1 MTSTTDAV
9 KHKLGLAVE
18 VGLQESG
25 FTVEVACISNLGE
38 SSLTVS
44 ADQDLWGVLGLR
56 SGRPLLRVGQAEILS
71 NANLPPGGVCR
82 LAWRYDPERKMH
94 ALFVNGELD
103 AEGEDRDTWPKKGQV
118 AVQGSVEKVAVWTG
132 ALSNER
138 LRVAWIPPADP
149 FLGSAEVEETADGI
163 DFSKARKKEV
173 LRLVNKS
180 DRKALQAS
188 GLNKR
193 AVRNIVK
200 ARPFTTVEDLSS
212 VPQVGQAA
220 LRRLRGHVCG
230 LMFTE
235 AQALATLSAAHEA
248 DEAALKKG
256 AKVNARALKGILK
269 ARAQGAQIDSLDALL
284 EIPYVGRAVLERLQT
299 WAPEHQ
305 GGGPRVWSLDGESS
319 QEGQEEP
326 PPEQEEEEWLL
337 GAEDLQEVDALIE
350 AIAPEAFGES
360 DETLEPASGA
370 PVEPV
375 EQDEPAE
382 SIDPVESDEP
392 VAIVGLSEAEL
403 LEEAPPELPDS
414 VATVDMPDPAPK
426 RADPMQAALRAQLF
440 ASLDAAADIIPLA
453 VPELGSLDQVESIDV
468 RFVATLIASLLR
480 RGGLYLEGQRFSALP
495 RRVSQ
500 GLVLSAVME
509 AEQRLTL
516 QALTPLV
523 SRTNLQLPSFPVS
536 FSSASLIADTA
547 ADKLYFQAESQTSVP
562 GLSAAG
568 SAIEGL
574 KAELWRAPPGEARL
588 ELTAKM
594 RLGAGE
600 EPAMVRVLQRE
611 GRCAVVGALP
621 FVRLGALL
629 EALLGPVDGW
639 WPNSQET
646 EVREIVWSSGVFDLR
661 FTYWPEEGRFEAAA
675 ASDDFERIDII
686 ALASTEDEP
695 QPQAMIVLSPAEE
708 LAPSGIPL
716 KEAYAVLCS
725 RAVQLSEVPGLTELL
740 GHPDDRRLGEY
751 QVFGEVTLSE
761 TAQIVLGRSRLQ
773 FVTSQRDALPL
784 PAIALAQG
792 VVLQH
797 VRLKG
802 RKPEIQGEVQL
813 DLGSLIRLSGGFV
826 PVDEG
831 AEFKASLES
840 VRPALGLEQVELV
853 GLFVKLRMQR
863 SGGSTLA
870 LTGWLQIGALT
881 GAIQCEVALSQL
893 ANKGALVERLEAQIV
908 CGALLEVLEAFGHE
922 SLPSSLSS
930 TLQDARLLDV
940 RAKLEEELVFE
951 GMMRLCGHTGYGVM
965 RVHPDGLI
973 ELSIPMRAATVGP
986 IRFLGPKDERAQL
999 YLRAEPQGSIQVGVL
1014 GRAEL
1019 YGHSQAGVFALDD
1032 QGFDWSLDFDWI
1044 KVQVQGR
1051 NPWSP
1056 TDARIR
1062 VECAELDSIQ
1072 AALEAQRALLHRRVD
1087 AESKRLQRLLDRA
1100 ADRTG
1105 KLTGPLKKAVEAALE
1120 ERSIA
1125 DSDLRIATRE
1135 LTDAQARA
1143 DHLRAE
1149 QQHLKARASHRR
1161 SMERL
1166 RNLEQ
1171 DAAQSRGRLRELVH
1185 EREARERWFAA
1196 RKPAQQKLERAW
1208 YEPQLSALKSVENGA
1223 SFALA
1228 LLEQSVT
1235 LLRARIQ
1242 REDPSTQKPQDESAV
1257 ARALDAARG
1266 IAALAQAA
1274 APHRSLES
1282 DGRILVALKALP
1294 AGEERELKLTIV
1306 AVMGG
1311 LAELAS
1317 LLDERQAELES
1328 IHIDAP
1334 LSASESFV
1342 WAKVGVKQEGE
1353 SRSLQARLR
1362 LESRQALA
1370 QDLASHLG
1378 LPTELAIAKL
1388 GAGLLEVCS
1397 ARLRY
1402 AGAQRQASVS
1412 RARAERARKEADSS
1426 TRAADGAKARAE
1438 GASLHRAKARAKESE
1453 AKMALSQVKRGAS
1466 ADASLKSAALS
1477 KKSAQRIDALVDE
1490 AAKKQKDT
1498 EYRAATAVAK
1508 AKSLQAEA
1516 EKDAAR
1522 LLETEAEL
1530 QAALESLRS

>member
-132 ALSNER
+132 ALSDER

-220 LRRLRGHVCG
+220 LRRLRGHVVG

-235 AQALATLSAAHEA
+235 AQALATLSAVHEA

-269 ARAQGAQIDSLDALL
+269 ARAQGARIDSLDALL
-284 EIPYVGRAVLERLQT
+284 EIPYVGRAVLERLQA

-305 GGGPRVWSLDGESS
+305 GGGPKVWSLDGESS
-319 QEGQEEP
+319 QEAQEELP
-326 PPEQEEEEWLL
+326 SEPEEEERLL

-360 DETLEPASGA
+360 DETLEIEPTPEL
-370 PVEPV
+370 PV
-375 EQDEPAE
+375 
-382 SIDPVESDEP
+382 EP
-392 VAIVGLSEAEL
+392 VAIVELSEAEL

-414 VATVDMPDPAPK
+414 VATVDMPEPAPK
-426 RADPMQAALRAQLF
+426 RADPLQAALRAQLF

-536 FSSASLIADTA
+536 FSSASLLADTA
-547 ADKLYFQAESQTSVP
+547 ADKLYFQAESQTSVR
-562 GLSAAG
+562 GMSAAG

-600 EPAMVRVLQRE
+600 EPATVRVVQRE

-639 WPNSQET
+639 WPKSQET
-646 EVREIVWSSGVFDLR
+646 EVREIVWSSGLFDLR
-661 FTYWPEEGRFEAAA
+661 FTFWPEEGRIEAAA

-725 RAVQLSEVPGLTELL
+725 RAVQLSEVPGLAELL

-792 VVLQH
+792 VVLQQ

-922 SLPSSLSS
+922 SLPSTLSS

-940 RAKLEEELVFE
+940 RARLEEELVFE

-965 RVHPDGLI
+965 RVHTDGLI

-1105 KLTGPLKKAVEAALE
+1105 KLAGLLKKAVEAALE

-1171 DAAQSRGRLRELVH
+1171 DAAQSRGRLRELVRD
-1185 EREARERWFAA
+1185 REARERWFAA

-1242 REDPSTQKPQDESAV
+1242 REDPSAQKPEDEAAV

-1282 DGRILVALKALP
+1282 DGRILVALKSLQ

-1317 LLDERQAELES
+1317 LLDEKQVELES

-1342 WAKVGVKQEGE
+1342 WAQVGVKQEGE

-1453 AKMALSQVKRGAS
+1453 AKMALSQAKHGAS

-1477 KKSAQRIDALVDE
+1477 KKSAERIDALVDE